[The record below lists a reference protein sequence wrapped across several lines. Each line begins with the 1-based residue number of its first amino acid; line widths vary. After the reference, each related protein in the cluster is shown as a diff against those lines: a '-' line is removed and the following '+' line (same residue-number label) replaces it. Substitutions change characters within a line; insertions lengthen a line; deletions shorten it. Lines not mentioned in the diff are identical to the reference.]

1 MKCEK
6 LVFRLLAAE
15 EIAPS
20 FLDGF
25 ERRQEV
31 MLCYRRS
38 GKGWEVRPDPFLDD
52 WSEEERAAVVR
63 IGKARPVSFAFVS
76 YLPALPWQCFS
87 GREAGSCPV
96 CFVMSQAPSD

>member
-1 MKCEK
+1 MKSEK

-31 MLCYRRS
+31 MLCYRR
-38 GKGWEVRPDPFLDD
+38 GEKGWEVRPDPFHGRLVGRGTRGRREGFAGDGKKRRL
-52 WSEEERAAVVR
+52 RAGGVLR
-63 IGKARPVSFAFVS
+63 RKDGG
-76 YLPALPWQCFS
+76 LCGGL
-87 GREAGSCPV
+87 
-96 CFVMSQAPSD
+96 